1 MMEKRKKENRE
12 GGKRRQKE
20 TLTVAIENDDF
31 SIPGVEDYVRLS
43 GSEGDSEHLVWFEII
58 IVVDWDTDT
67 LKSVRGVECQSYT
80 ARGVVCVRSRTW
92 GNWFSL

>member
-1 MMEKRKKENRE
+1 MEKRKKRTGRE
-12 GGKRRQKE
+12 ARGDKGR
-20 TLTVAIENDDF
+20 LTVAIENDDF
-31 SIPGVEDYVRLS
+31 SIPGVESDVRLS
-43 GSEGDSEHLVWFEII
+43 GSEGDSEPLVWFEIF